1 MKAMQALV
9 DECMA
14 DYDEKGWTGG
24 DWLGPDGG
32 LQEG

>member
-14 DYDEKGWTGG
+14 DYDENGWTGG
-24 DWLGPDGG
+24 AWMGAEPAG
-32 LQEG
+32 